1 MELTNYLIQI
11 LVSIGIF
18 LILCF
23 QAEYFKKMIRKY
35 IHKVMDPHEYFP
47 KEEILAFRQAHYL
60 ILILFIYITIINF
73 CFGKY
78 FEISRGMFIFN
89 SMADI
94 IISLIIIMVF
104 YRCRTKSRILSLM
117 LMPLPS
123 IASLVFGG
131 TQLGFWNFLRIPALL
146 YVVVISY
153 HKFLDFSEKNEVG
166 KMILLLLSIIFFCL
180 ILTIIFENQN
190 PMNSL
195 AMVTNA
201 ITSNGYAVP
210 TDSTGG
216 VLTSTF
222 LAWTGYVLSGV
233 GTATL
238 AAGIIHRQSKMKL
251 KKLED
256 KLDNMEKLLIQYQEE
271 NEKREH

>member
-1 MELTNYLIQI
+1 MELNNYLIQI

-18 LILCF
+18 LLLCF
-23 QAEYFKKMIRKY
+23 QAEYFKKIIRRY

-60 ILILFIYITIINF
+60 VLILFIYITIINF

-89 SMADI
+89 SMVDI

-201 ITSNGYAVP
+201 ITSNGYSVP
-210 TDSTGG
+210 TDSAGG

-222 LAWTGYVLSGV
+222 LAWTGYVLS
-233 GTATL
+233 
-238 AAGIIHRQSKMKL
+238 
-251 KKLED
+251 
-256 KLDNMEKLLIQYQEE
+256 
-271 NEKREH
+271 